1 MPVKFSRQFLKKW
14 LTSGKWTGDSLAF
27 PLAFSISAQIQGLTL
42 PAFLTNATKM
52 AVNLEDM
59 EKHLQT
65 GVIIAHWDSCLE
77 AQALGG
83 EPDFSS
89 FPVRIKAAAPKA
101 DWPANLQ
108 ELVRRGRFPLML
120 DVTKRLRS
128 RLGDR
133 AILVAGVNG
142 PITVASSLNYSLP
155 AEEIADWGMI
165 TLWAAQ
171 AFCEA
176 GVDLVIVREEALPEL
191 SDEELEEYLAVLEP
205 LGNMARFYEAAPL
218 YMSTYIED
226 PRTFKLLTGALSGW
240 INCYPPE
247 MLNDINELIQGGTY
261 AVALSPDSLTGEQ
274 QTVFSEISVI
284 PSIITTNVEVP
295 FNLDISELEKMMR
308 KIASLKP

>member
-1 MPVKFSRQFLKKW
+1 MPVKFSRQSLKKW
-14 LTSGKWTGDSLAF
+14 LTSGKWTGDSLVF

-77 AQALGG
+77 AQALGC

-89 FPVRIKAAAPKA
+89 YPVRIKAAAPKA

-142 PITVASSLNYSLP
+142 PFTVASSFRS
-155 AEEIADWGMI
+155 EE
-165 TLWAAQ
+165 
-171 AFCEA
+171 
-176 GVDLVIVREEALPEL
+176 R
-191 SDEELEEYLAVLEP
+191 
-205 LGNMARFYEAAPL
+205 R
-218 YMSTYIED
+218 
-226 PRTFKLLTGALSGW
+226 
-240 INCYPPE
+240 
-247 MLNDINELIQGGTY
+247 
-261 AVALSPDSLTGEQ
+261 
-274 QTVFSEISVI
+274 
-284 PSIITTNVEVP
+284 
-295 FNLDISELEKMMR
+295 
-308 KIASLKP
+308 